1 MSLPSNTPEQR
12 NTRPNASRPLRVL
25 IAGGGTGGHL
35 FPGIAIARELLRR
48 QPDAIVTFVGTARGI
63 EARAVP
69 RAGFELDT
77 IRSLGLKGKSLSAL
91 IKGVFTLP
99 SSGLDAWSVISRR
112 NPDIVVGVGG
122 YSSGPVVLL
131 AALRGRATMLHE
143 QNAWPGLTNRKLA
156 RFVRAAAVTFEE
168 TRSAF
173 GDKAFVSGNPVRPEF
188 LHVESEP
195 GGARKVLIFG
205 GSQGAHAIN
214 MAMVEAA
221 PHLVRAARALAIT
234 HQTGER
240 DLAVVRDGY
249 RAAGLV
255 APMFEVTVEPFIQN
269 MDEEMKRANLIVA
282 RAGSTTL
289 AEIAASQRASLLIP
303 LPTAADDHQRKN
315 ARALATAGAA
325 DVLDQN
331 ELTGETL
338 ATRMLGLLDDSARRT
353 KMATAVKAFARP
365 DAAQVIVGRMLELV
379 KN

>member
-1 MSLPSNTPEQR
+1 M
-12 NTRPNASRPLRVL
+12 
-25 IAGGGTGGHL
+25 
-35 FPGIAIARELLRR
+35 
-48 QPDAIVTFVGTARGI
+48 
-63 EARAVP
+63 
-69 RAGFELDT
+69 
-77 IRSLGLKGKSLSAL
+77 
-91 IKGVFTLP
+91 
-99 SSGLDAWSVISRR
+99 
-112 NPDIVVGVGG
+112 
-122 YSSGPVVLL
+122 
-131 AALRGRATMLHE
+131 
-143 QNAWPGLTNRKLA
+143 
-156 RFVRAAAVTFEE
+156 
-168 TRSAF
+168 
-173 GDKAFVSGNPVRPEF
+173 
-188 LHVESEP
+188 
-195 GGARKVLIFG
+195 LIFG

-289 AEIAASQRASLLIP
+289 AEIAASRRAALLIP

-331 ELTGETL
+331 DLTGETL
-338 ATRMLGLLDDSARRT
+338 ATRMLALLDDTERRT
-353 KMATAVKAFARP
+353 TMATRGQSVRPSRRGAGDRRSDARTREAHSDGSVEALLQAP
-365 DAAQVIVGRMLELV
+365 KVNGSIVE
-379 KN
+379 

>member
-1 MSLPSNTPEQR
+1 M
-12 NTRPNASRPLRVL
+12 ASR
-25 IAGGGTGGHL
+25 AS
-35 FPGIAIARELLRR
+35 RR
-48 QPDAIVTFVGTARGI
+48 QHW
-63 EARAVP
+63 
-69 RAGFELDT
+69 
-77 IRSLGLKGKSLSAL
+77 LKGL
-91 IKGVFTLP
+91 ITLP
-99 SSGLDAWSVISRR
+99 SSGLDAWRVSPRR

-122 YSSGPVVLL
+122 Y
-131 AALRGRATMLHE
+131 ARARSDARRAPWTSTLLHE
-143 QNAWPGLTNRKLA
+143 QNAWPGLTNRLLA
-156 RFVRAAAVTFEE
+156 RVVRAAAVTFEAYVRRLV
-168 TRSAF
+168 T
-173 GDKAFVSGNPVRPEF
+173 KAFVSGNPVRPEF
-188 LHVESEP
+188 LRVESEP
-195 GGARKVLIFG
+195 AGARKVLIFG

-289 AEIAASQRASLLIP
+289 AEIAASQRAALLIP

-331 ELTGETL
+331 ELTGDSL
-338 ATRMLGLLDDSARRT
+338 ATRMLALLDDTGRRT
-353 KMATAVKAFARP
+353 AMATAVKAFARSRRGAGHRRS
-365 DAAQVIVGRMLELV
+365 DARTGKALNGSHHR
-379 KN
+379 

>member
-1 MSLPSNTPEQR
+1 MSLPSNTHEQR

-48 QPDAIVTFVGTARGI
+48 QPDTIVTFVGTARGI

-91 IKGVFTLP
+91 IKGVVTLP
-99 SSGLDAWSVISRR
+99 SSGLDAWRVISRR
-112 NPDIVVGVGG
+112 NPDIVMGVGG

-131 AALRGRATMLHE
+131 AALRGRPTMLHE

-188 LHVESEP
+188 LHVETEP
-195 GGARKVLIFG
+195 AGARKVLIFG

-249 RAAGLV
+249 RAAGLGRPNV
-255 APMFEVTVEPFIQN
+255 
-269 MDEEMKRANLIVA
+269 RGH
-282 RAGSTTL
+282 R
-289 AEIAASQRASLLIP
+289 
-303 LPTAADDHQRKN
+303 
-315 ARALATAGAA
+315 RALHPEHG
-325 DVLDQN
+325 
-331 ELTGETL
+331 
-338 ATRMLGLLDDSARRT
+338 
-353 KMATAVKAFARP
+353 
-365 DAAQVIVGRMLELV
+365 
-379 KN
+379 